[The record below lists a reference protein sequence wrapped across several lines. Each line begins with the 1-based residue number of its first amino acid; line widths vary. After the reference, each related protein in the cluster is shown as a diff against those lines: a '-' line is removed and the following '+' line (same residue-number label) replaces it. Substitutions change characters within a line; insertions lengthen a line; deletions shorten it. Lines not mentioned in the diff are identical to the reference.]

1 MITGRPRSI
10 VVRAARVCN
19 RPFGFTSSKRQGRD
33 KAEARRSKEQKDHV
47 EAET

>member
-1 MITGRPRSI
+1 MIIGRPRSI

-19 RPFGFTSSKRQGRD
+19 KPFGFTGSKTQRRG
-33 KAEARRSKEQKDHV
+33 KEEARRSKAQKDHV